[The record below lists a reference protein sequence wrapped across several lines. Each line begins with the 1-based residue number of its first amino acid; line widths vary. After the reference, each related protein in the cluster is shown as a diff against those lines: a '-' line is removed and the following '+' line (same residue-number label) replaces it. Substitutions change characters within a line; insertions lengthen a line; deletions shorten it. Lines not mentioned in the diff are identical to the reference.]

1 MRQRIVLQIGLSVN
15 IGLHG
20 KCDSAVFLLFFC
32 IILPRLIK
40 LYAKHIAI
48 VHICHIYRFTEQK
61 LSKRVKI

>member
-20 KCDSAVFLLFFC
+20 KCDSAAALLFC

-61 LSKRVKI
+61 LSKRAKI